1 MDNLSHFDLAFQV
14 YFLTK
19 RSQFDSGFFRGNGY
33 HKGGGLLKEKQA
45 MKNKTYL
52 LCEMAGRVSGETP
65 EQIFAEQRNM
75 PYGGIERA
83 IVILKYD
90 ESPIGIVARAL
101 FPCITIVEID

>member
-1 MDNLSHFDLAFQV
+1 MIQV
-14 YFLTK
+14 F
-19 RSQFDSGFFRGNGY
+19 SGAMGII
-33 HKGGGLLKEKQA
+33 KGAALYGGKQA

-75 PYGGIERA
+75 PYGGVERA
-83 IVILKYD
+83 IIILKYD